1 MQEYYTQKSGIP
13 CDFDF
18 SGMGR
23 DLDEIIENP
32 AARIHI
38 KGMVGCDWTMFVF
51 FDTEPMNLS
60 VEDERYFSESSFM
73 NLSTYMYPALGIEDA
88 DGNTDPHFQ
97 QICRT
102 MPAQQSLDD
111 GVFHCYCLISSHSD
125 AALTGGTLELGIGK
139 MNDPRDPV
147 QYDLRIPLDCLQTIP
162 LQESELAA
170 TVSTFIPDDTLYN
183 YPPNTP
189 MTRSAV
195 TPFGVYCVSNRYET
209 GPNMH
214 GGSCYW
220 LELPVYNLKGTP
232 EISQTDVDGLVIGKI
247 KLDGQT
253 SWGAVMKDG
262 TGVSF
267 TDFLFERPFD
277 AAKGT
282 LNVD

>member
-1 MQEYYTQKSGIP
+1 
-13 CDFDF
+13 
-18 SGMGR
+18 
-23 DLDEIIENP
+23 
-32 AARIHI
+32 
-38 KGMVGCDWTMFVF
+38 
-51 FDTEPMNLS
+51 
-60 VEDERYFSESSFM
+60 
-73 NLSTYMYPALGIEDA
+73 
-88 DGNTDPHFQ
+88 
-97 QICRT
+97 

-220 LELPVYNLKGTP
+220 LELPVCNLKGTP
-232 EISQTDVDGLVIGKI
+232 EISQTDADGLVIGKI
-247 KLDGQT
+247 ELDGQT